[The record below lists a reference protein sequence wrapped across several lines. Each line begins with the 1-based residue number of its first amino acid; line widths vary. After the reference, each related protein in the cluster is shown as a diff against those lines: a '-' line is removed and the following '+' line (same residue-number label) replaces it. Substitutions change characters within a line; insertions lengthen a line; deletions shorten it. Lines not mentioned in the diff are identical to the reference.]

1 MAELVVLQGNRKKL
15 TEDQNRLVSQLEDV
29 LNDARTGKVRGM
41 VYATV
46 CGDDHA
52 ITLGILNVEDCGIH
66 ELIGLSQMLNDR
78 LLAAARDISNC
89 AEQ

>member
-1 MAELVVLQGNRKKL
+1 
-15 TEDQNRLVSQLEDV
+15 
-29 LNDARTGKVRGM
+29 M

-78 LLAAARDISNC
+78 LLAAAREISNC